1 MTQAKR
7 PSDFFTETPQAKRPE
22 KKILKENKEFFYV
35 PPSKASG
42 PIFEGRKDG
51 VSELESRL
59 KSSGE
64 TSWKGIDRIMKS
76 ISRYFGITP
85 TELHHKFKEKHGM
98 IPDDWV
104 KKNSNDH

>member
-7 PSDFFTETPQAKRPE
+7 PSDFFVETPHAKRPE
-22 KKILKENKEFFYV
+22 KEILKEKKEFRYV
-35 PPSKASG
+35 PPSKVSSH
-42 PIFEGRKDG
+42 IFEGRNVDS

-76 ISRYFGITP
+76 ISRYYNITP
-85 TELHHKFKEKHGM
+85 AELHHKFKEKHGM
-98 IPDDWV
+98 IPDEWV
-104 KKNSNDH
+104 KKNS